1 MANLR
6 SLSLKSLRH
15 LCWGESGR
23 PAASPTYMDPARS
36 MLAAPPYLCVYV
48 WWAVGGM
55 GDVVLVDA

>member
-1 MANLR
+1 MAYLR

-36 MLAAPPYLCVYV
+36 MLAAPPYLGVHV
-48 WWAVGGM
+48 WGAVGVM
-55 GDVVLVDA
+55 GG